1 MAPSLTKEQNSVIK
15 ELYKC
20 GRKIAHY
27 QSHVYFLNES
37 LKLNFIPK
45 RFHIKNNLP
54 GNKSETQ
61 KQLDIA
67 SFISIKCEKCD
78 YEIKLQNTIGE
89 FEHLKHRLNNLF
101 TPSAV
106 IVETKRL
113 EKHLKKVEN
122 AKKKVVLKKIKRDF
136 DPSFNVND
144 VVADNL
150 DASDVTLADDDEA
163 LEAHRNCS
171 LSMGEVTLV
180 QYDEEARAHNTSAS
194 NFVANVTSSV
204 SQSDVTLAADD
215 EIQVLLIEG
224 MFV

>member
-1 MAPSLTKEQNSVIK
+1 MFRKFSSVPFSWVLAVIIAFNGICLQASQLWYSEPLLTHRPVTLVSLQANHYLSVDHCTVSTQSWEVGDKMAPSLTKEQNSVIK

-136 DPSFNVND
+136 NPSFNVND
-144 VVADNL
+144 VVADR
-150 DASDVTLADDDEA
+150 VEA
-163 LEAHRNCS
+163 
-171 LSMGEVTLV
+171 MT
-180 QYDEEARAHNTSAS
+180 
-194 NFVANVTSSV
+194 
-204 SQSDVTLAADD
+204 
-215 EIQVLLIEG
+215 
-224 MFV
+224 